1 MFRNYYK
8 IALRNLLRNKVY
20 SFINI
25 SGLAIGMSVAL
36 LIGLWIWDEV
46 SWNHVHSQHARLA
59 RMMDTQIENGKAN
72 TGGGVDMP
80 LADELRTKY
89 GNDFKH
95 IALADAFDSHI
106 LTAGDKKI
114 QKAGVWC
121 QQDLPRMLTLH
132 MLKGSIDA
140 LKDPTSVLVTA
151 SLAKTLFGN
160 DDPMGKAI
168 QVDDKFQVKVA
179 GVYEDL
185 PPNSFFHSGDYFLP
199 WEKYIDT
206 YAWVKN
212 TQTQWGNNFVSMYV
226 ELADNAD
233 IDRINTRIR
242 HIPAEHLPQTKEE
255 IFLHPMDKWHLYNEY
270 KDGRASGGRI
280 QFVWLFG
287 AIAGF
292 VLLLA
297 CINFMNLSTARS
309 ERRALEVGIRKT
321 MGSLRG
327 QLIGQFLGESLMTAC
342 LSLILAI
349 LLTQLLI
356 PLFNNLSGKQLSLPW
371 GQPLFWLAA
380 LAFTFFTG
388 LLSGSYPALYLSRF
402 EPVKV
407 LKGSFRTGRL
417 AENFVG
423 AASTRSFLVR
433 NLLSPRLSRKVLV
446 VVQFTVSVVLIIGT
460 LVVYR
465 QIQFA
470 RSRPINYERDGLITV
485 NLLNIPAIK
494 PHFNAICND
503 LLRTGVVE
511 NAAGSSGTATYTWG
525 TRGGFSWPGKDPNI
539 NPVFGNSAIT
549 HDYGKTVHW
558 QIVEG
563 RDYEKSLSTDSNA
576 LILNQAAVKLA
587 GIQHPV
593 GQSITVDGRPHPIIG
608 VIKDMVT
615 DSPYDPPIPTI
626 YFVDCNWVNFM
637 TVRVKKNIPL
647 PQGLSSVQN
656 VFKQYDPGGL
666 VSLWY
671 TSDSYEAKFSDEQR
685 IGSIA
690 SFFTILAVFISCL
703 GLFGL
708 ASFVAEQRTREIGVR
723 KVLGATVFDLWST
736 LSRDFITLVIIAC
749 AIAIPLATFMLDH
762 WLSRYSYR
770 TTIPWGLCAMAV
782 LGAMFLTLLTVSYQT
797 LRAAVANPVKSLRTE

>member
-46 SWNHVHSQHARLA
+46 SWNHVHTNHVRLA
-59 RMMDTQIENGKAN
+59 RMMDTQIENGKAH
-72 TGGGVDMP
+72 TGGGIDVP

-89 GNDFKH
+89 GSDFKH
-95 IALADAFDSHI
+95 IALADGFEPHI
-106 LTAGDKKI
+106 LTAGNKKVE
-114 QKAGVWC
+114 KTGFWC
-121 QQDLPRMLTLH
+121 QHELPGMLTLH

-140 LKDPTSVLVTA
+140 LKDPSSVLVTA

-160 DDPMGKAI
+160 DDPMGRTI
-168 QVDDKFQVKVA
+168 QVDDKFQVTVA

-185 PPNSFFHSGDYFLP
+185 PFNSYFHNGDYFLP
-199 WEKYIDT
+199 WEKYVDT
-206 YAWVKN
+206 YVWVKN
-212 TQTQWGNNFVSMYV
+212 TQTQWGNNFVAMYV

-233 IDRINTRIR
+233 IDRINARIR
-242 HIPAEHLPQTKEE
+242 HLPAEHLPNTKEE
-255 IFLHPMDKWHLYNEY
+255 LFLHPMDKWHLYSEFR
-270 KDGRASGGRI
+270 DGKVSGGRI

-287 AIAGF
+287 IIAGF

-321 MGSLRG
+321 MGSLRR
-327 QLIGQFLGESLMTAC
+327 QLIGQFLGESLITTC
-342 LSLILAI
+342 LSLVLAI
-349 LLTQLLI
+349 LLTQLLM

-371 GQPLFWLAA
+371 SQPIFWLAA

-388 LLSGSYPALYLSRF
+388 LISGSYPALYLSRF

-417 AENFVG
+417 A
-423 AASTRSFLVR
+423 AL
-433 NLLSPRLSRKVLV
+433 PRKVLV

-460 LVVYR
+460 LIIYR

-470 RSRPINYERDGLITV
+470 RSRPIGYERDGLITV

-503 LLRTGVVE
+503 LLQTGVVE
-511 NAAGSSGTATYTWG
+511 NAAGSSAPPTDNWG
-525 TRGGFSWPGKDPNI
+525 TRSGFSWAGKDPNT
-539 NPVFGNSAIT
+539 NPAFGNSAIT
-549 HDYGKTVHW
+549 HDYGRTVRW
-558 QIVEG
+558 RIAEG

-576 LILNQAAVKLA
+576 LILNEAAVKLA

-593 GQSITVDGRPHPIIG
+593 GQSITVDGRAHPIIG
-608 VIKDMVT
+608 VVKDMVT
-615 DSPYDPPIPTI
+615 ESPYDPPIPNI
-626 YFVDCNWVNFM
+626 YFIDCNWLNFM
-637 TVRVKKNIPL
+637 TVRVKKGIPL
-647 PQGLSSVQN
+647 SQGQSVIQK

-666 VSLWY
+666 AVYWY
-671 TSDSYEAKFSDEQR
+671 TRYAYEAKFAGEQR

-690 SFFTILAVFISCL
+690 TFFTILAVFISCL

-723 KVLGATVFDLWST
+723 KVLGASVFDLWST
-736 LSRDFITLVIIAC
+736 LSRDFVTLVLIAC
-749 AIAIPLATFMLDH
+749 AIAIPLATYMLDQ

-770 TTIPWGLCAMAV
+770 TSIPWGLCAMAV
-782 LGAMFLTLLTVSYQT
+782 LGAMLLTMLTVSYQT
-797 LRAAVANPVKSLRTE
+797 LRAAVANPAKSLRTE

>member
-1 MFRNYYK
+1 MYNTGTLLANKAIASCKTNKMFRNYYK

-36 LIGLWIWDEV
+36 LIGLWILDEV
-46 SWNHVHSQHARLA
+46 SWNHVHSHHTRLA
-59 RMMDTQIENGKAN
+59 KMMDTQIENGKAH
-72 TGGGVDMP
+72 TGGGVDVP
-80 LADELRTKY
+80 LADELRAKY
-89 GNDFKH
+89 GSDFKH
-95 IALADAFDSHI
+95 IALADGFESHI
-106 LTAGDKKI
+106 LTAGNKKVERT
-114 QKAGVWC
+114 GFWC
-121 QQDLPRMLTLH
+121 QHELPGMLTLH

-140 LKDPTSVLVTA
+140 LKDPSSVLVTA

-185 PPNSFFHSGDYFLP
+185 PFNSYFHNGDYFLP
-199 WEKYIDT
+199 WEKYVDT

-212 TQTQWGNNFVSMYV
+212 TQTQWGNNFVAMYV

-233 IDRINTRIR
+233 IDVINARIR
-242 HIPAEHLPQTKEE
+242 HIPAGHLPNTKEE
-255 IFLHPMDKWHLYNEY
+255 LFLYPMDKWHLYSEFR
-270 KDGRASGGRI
+270 DGKASGGRI

-287 AIAGF
+287 IIAGF

-327 QLIGQFLGESLMTAC
+327 QLIGQFLGESLITAC

-349 LLTQLLI
+349 LLTQLLM
-356 PLFNNLSGKQLSLPW
+356 PLFNNLSGKQLTLPW
-371 GQPLFWLAA
+371 TQPVFWMAA

-388 LLSGSYPALYLSRF
+388 LISGSYPALYLSRF

-417 AENFVG
+417 A
-423 AASTRSFLVR
+423 AL
-433 NLLSPRLSRKVLV
+433 PRKVLV
-446 VVQFTVSVVLIIGT
+446 VVQFTVSIVLIIGT
-460 LVVYR
+460 LIVYR

-470 RSRPINYERDGLITV
+470 RHRPTNYERDGLITV
-485 NLLNIPAIK
+485 DLLNIPAIK
-494 PHFNAICND
+494 PHFNAICNE
-503 LLRTGVVE
+503 LLQTGVVE
-511 NAAGSSGTATYTWG
+511 SVAGSSATATGSWS
-525 TRGGFSWPGKDPNI
+525 TRTGYNWPGKDPDFQ
-539 NPVFGNSAIT
+539 PSFSHSAIT
-549 HDYGKTVHW
+549 HDYGKTLRW

-563 RDYEKSLSTDSNA
+563 RDFTRALPTDSA
-576 LILNQAAVKLA
+576 AILLNQAAVKLA
-587 GIQHPV
+587 GFKDPV
-593 GQSITVDGRPHPIIG
+593 GQVITWENYPHPVIG
-608 VIKDMVT
+608 VVKDMVT
-615 DSPYDPPIPTI
+615 DSPYDPPIPTV
-626 YFVDCNWVNFM
+626 YFIDPTWINFI
-637 TVRVKKNIPL
+637 TVRVKKGIPL
-647 PQGLSSVQN
+647 PQGQSSIQK
-656 VFKQYDPGGL
+656 VFKQYDPNRLIGYL
-666 VSLWY
+666 YSR
-671 TSDSYEAKFSDEQR
+671 DAYEFKFAREQR
-685 IGSIA
+685 ICSIA
-690 SFFTILAVFISCL
+690 TFFTILAVFISCL

-723 KVLGATVFDLWST
+723 KVLGASVFDLWST
-736 LSRDFITLVIIAC
+736 LSRDFVTLVLIAC
-749 AIAIPLATFMLDH
+749 AIAIPLATYMLDQ

-770 TTIPWGLCAMAV
+770 TSIPWGLCAMAV
-782 LGAMFLTLLTVSYQT
+782 LGAMLLTMLTVSYQT